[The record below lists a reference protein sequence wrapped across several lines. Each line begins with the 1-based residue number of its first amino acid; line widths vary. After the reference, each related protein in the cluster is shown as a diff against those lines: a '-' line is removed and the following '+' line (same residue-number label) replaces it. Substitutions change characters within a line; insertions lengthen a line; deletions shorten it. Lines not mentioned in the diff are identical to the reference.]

1 MNAKTIVG
9 AIVLLIL
16 IGAGWFYTQWKK
28 QDALYRGASEI
39 AEESFKKDG
48 KVATIKYVGV
58 VNAPLDKV
66 QEAVWGVEKS
76 AGVIESIKK
85 AELVKQEG
93 NTKTVLMQLQA
104 GSLPLQQFV
113 MAFTLDEPNH
123 TVKFKTTQAQA
134 ADLEGTYSLKANGD
148 KTLLTYEAVSTDKIP
163 VPFPDGV
170 IESANREVFV
180 TMIRGITKQAG
191 GTLLPTPAS

>member
-134 ADLEGTYSLKANGD
+134 ADLEGTYSLEANGD

>member
-1 MNAKTIVG
+1 MNAKTIIGV
-9 AIVLLIL
+9 IVLLIL
-16 IGAGWFYTQWKK
+16 IGVGWFYVQYKRQEAK
-28 QDALYRGASEI
+28 FRGASEI

-48 KVATIKYVGV
+48 KVANIKYVGV

-93 NTKTVLMQLQA
+93 NSKTVLMQLQA

-113 MAFTLDEPNH
+113 MVFTLDEPNH
-123 TVKFKTTQAQA
+123 AVKFKTTQAQA
-134 ADLEGTYSLKANGD
+134 ADLEGTYSLEADGD

>member
-9 AIVLLIL
+9 AIALLIL
-16 IGAGWFYTQWKK
+16 IGAGWFYMQWKK

-58 VNAPLDKV
+58 VNAPIDKV

-85 AELVKQEG
+85 AELMKQEG
-93 NTKTVLMQLQA
+93 NSKTILMQLQA

-113 MAFTLDEPNH
+113 MVFTLDEANH
-123 TVKFKTTQAQA
+123 AVKFKTTQAQA
-134 ADLEGTYSLKANGD
+134 ADLEGTYSLQSNGD

>member
-58 VNAPLDKV
+58 VNAPIDKV

-134 ADLEGTYSLKANGD
+134 ADLEGTYSLEANGD